1 MRQNKKDKELSVII
15 ILSIVT
21 MVALGLTVWSVFF
34 REPDIILTPDY
45 APQKIEQNQEPIAN
59 DSNEKMNVEKGGGAV
74 SISYS
79 DKVTVDLSDK
89 KATLNFANPNKSTQ
103 DMVIQ
108 IVIQDQILVQSGK
121 LTPGNKV
128 SVLDLLNG
136 AEKKLLPGG
145 YEGKFTILY
154 YDPNTGE
161 KAVVN
166 TEIPISVTVQE

>member
-1 MRQNKKDKELSVII
+1 MA
-15 ILSIVT
+15 
-21 MVALGLTVWSVFF
+21 ALGLTVWSIFF

-136 AEKKLLPGG
+136 TEKKLLPGG

>member
-1 MRQNKKDKELSVII
+1 MARQKMRKETAAIAVML
-15 ILSIVT
+15 LVT
-21 MVALGLTVWSVFF
+21 VAAVGITVWSLFF

-45 APQKIEQNQEPIAN
+45 APQKVEQNQEPIQN
-59 DSNEKMNVEKGGGAV
+59 DNSEKMDVEKGGGAV

-89 KATLNFANPNKSTQ
+89 TVFLNFGNPSKSTQ

-108 IVIQDQILVQSGK
+108 IVIQDQIIVQSGR

-128 SVLDLLNG
+128 TVLDLLNG
-136 AEKKLLPGG
+136 AENKLLAGG
-145 YEGKFTILY
+145 YEGKFNVLY
-154 YDPNTGE
+154 YNPETGE

-166 TEIPISVTVQE
+166 TEIPISITVQE